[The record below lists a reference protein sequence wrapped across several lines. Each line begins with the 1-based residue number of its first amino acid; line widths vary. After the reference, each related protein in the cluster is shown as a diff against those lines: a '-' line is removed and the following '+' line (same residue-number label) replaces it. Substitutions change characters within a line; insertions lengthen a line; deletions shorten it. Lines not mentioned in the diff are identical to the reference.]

1 MVDKKHIDSYIAKAT
16 TSSSNPVEPVVSELY
31 ATVSSIEC
39 LYCECTIVFADH
51 DIGTMCD
58 TIEGQYTEYDSVM
71 CEACGC
77 HNAI

>member
-1 MVDKKHIDSYIAKAT
+1 MAVDWDLDEEP
-16 TSSSNPVEPVVSELY
+16 NEQPVVASPIEPVVSEPY
-31 ATVSSIEC
+31 ATVNSIEC

-58 TIEGQYTEYDSVM
+58 TIEGQYTEWDSVA
-71 CEACGC
+71 CESCGC